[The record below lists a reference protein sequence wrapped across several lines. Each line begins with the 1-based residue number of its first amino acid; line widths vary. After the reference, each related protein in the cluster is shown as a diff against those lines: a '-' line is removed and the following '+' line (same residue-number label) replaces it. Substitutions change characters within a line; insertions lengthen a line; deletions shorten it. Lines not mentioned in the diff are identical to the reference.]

1 MVSVSLRE
9 FSLRLELISIFLND
23 SGDRAE
29 RMLIASAEH
38 RLDKSGSTLCRT
50 ELEFRII
57 LANQGS
63 NVGGKKKKAKRKSYD
78 KKMCICMFRWKQFCT
93 NSSLGRSSSLAVIN
107 RTKADKLN
115 VSQHRCVVMKK
126 RNIKLVSTKWHIDWH
141 GI

>member
-29 RMLIASAEH
+29 RMLIASAED

-63 NVGGKKKKAKRKSYD
+63 NVGGKKKRRQREKVMI
-78 KKMCICMFRWKQFCT
+78 KKCAFVCLGG
-93 NSSLGRSSSLAVIN
+93 NSSVQIHHWGGLQA
-107 RTKADKLN
+107 
-115 VSQHRCVVMKK
+115 
-126 RNIKLVSTKWHIDWH
+126 
-141 GI
+141 